1 MELNINSDDFE
12 QFIEQSMVNDDDND
26 IQIDDECD
34 VHDSG
39 FGGHSFSHRRSLND
53 NSINTG
59 ANNSVGTSRNQSS
72 TVNDIFYCENYFDLD
87 DIISQTLPVN
97 VRFLRTIPN
106 LGFLDPQS
114 NQGDDQQAI
123 IKGTKLG
130 LFLKTFFQISF
141 DICIYYFRI
150 AIMDC

>member
-1 MELNINSDDFE
+1 MEFNINSDDIE
-12 QFIEQSMVNDDDND
+12 EFIEQSMVNDDDDDND
-26 IQIDDECD
+26 IQIDDEFN

-39 FGGHSFSHRRSLND
+39 FGGQSFSHSRSFND

-59 ANNSVGTSRNQSS
+59 TNNSVGTSRNQSS
-72 TVNDIFYCENYFDLD
+72 TVKDIFYCENYFDLD
-87 DIISQTLPVN
+87 DIISQTLSIN

-130 LFLKTFFQISF
+130 LLIKLIFFQ
-141 DICIYYFRI
+141 
-150 AIMDC
+150 